1 MQVLTQARTR
11 YSIAPQ
17 FTYTSD
23 RFQLRRIHGRLY
35 SNGRGPEGS
44 HRESDQAMPLAGYY
58 AEMLGHP
65 IQHLRPNEL
74 SAPIND
80 PGPPLNGP
88 AHPKSN
94 TQERLPDTKR
104 ESPPSQLVA
113 GVTVPPK
120 PAEPDPESCCM
131 SGCVNCVWDIYR
143 EELEEW
149 AAKCVEINARL
160 EGREVTKQELDP
172 DISRASETGSD
183 GSYTQAPSA
192 GQKVKDTMDDIPVG
206 LREFMKMEKM
216 LKERKHDRS

>member
-1 MQVLTQARTR
+1 MPFQGRSP
-11 YSIAPQ
+11 YSIACSLT
-17 FTYTSD
+17 FSRT
-23 RFQLRRIHGRLY
+23 RFQPQRIHDRLY
-35 SNGRGPEGS
+35 SNGRSPDGGHEDY
-44 HRESDQAMPLAGYY
+44 EQAMPLAGYY
-58 AEMLGHP
+58 AEMLSHP
-65 IQHLRPNEL
+65 IQQLRPNEL
-74 SAPIND
+74 SAAIIDLGRTRETPEARLK
-80 PGPPLNGP
+80 G
-88 AHPKSN
+88 N
-94 TQERLPDTKR
+94 TQECLPDAKP
-104 ESPPSQLVA
+104 ESSPSQFVA

-160 EGREVTKQELDP
+160 EGRKVTRQELDL

-183 GSYTQAPSA
+183 GSDTQAPSA

-216 LKERKHDRS
+216 LKERKHDQP